1 MFTDLGLD
9 FSVRV
14 VMTYLQNCMWK
25 CIPGIDIHEKMT
37 CINYELSTSVK
48 MYLLWDM
55 CINTLSLFFSVNIQ
69 RLCSNLVTVSFAV
82 KTIASHKFNI
92 DVKRWKPSWK
102 VQTMV
107 YNNILIKKWFI
118 TTCKQWLKTWKHITQ
133 SSNTVEQWINNIARK
148 PIHTNRDEQH
158 YILTTIH

>member
-1 MFTDLGLD
+1 
-9 FSVRV
+9 
-14 VMTYLQNCMWK
+14 MTYLQNCMLK

-92 DVKRWKPSWK
+92 DVKR
-102 VQTMV
+102 
-107 YNNILIKKWFI
+107 
-118 TTCKQWLKTWKHITQ
+118 
-133 SSNTVEQWINNIARK
+133 
-148 PIHTNRDEQH
+148 
-158 YILTTIH
+158 